1 MPGMSKGEELF
12 TGVVPILVELD
23 GDVNGHK
30 FSVSGEGEGDA
41 TYGKLT
47 LKLLCTTG
55 KLPVPWPTLVTTLGY
70 GVQCFARYPDHMKQH
85 DFFKSAMP
93 EGYVQ
98 ERTIFFKDDGNY
110 KTRAEVKF
118 EGDTLVNRIE
128 LKGID
133 FKEDGNILGHKLEY
147 NYNSHNVY
155 ITADKQKNGIKAN
168 FKIRH
173 NIEDGGVQLADHYQQ
188 NTPIGDGPVLL
199 PDNHYLSYQ
208 SALFKDP
215 NEKRDHMVLLEFLT
229 AAGITEGMNELYKSA
244 GSAAGSGSA
253 MKFTVEREHL
263 LKPLQQVSGPLG
275 GRPTLPILGNLLL
288 QVADGTLSLTGTD
301 LEMEMVARVALV
313 QPHEPGATTVPA
325 RKFFD
330 ICRGLPEGAEIAV
343 QLEGERMLVRS
354 GRSRFSLSTLPAA
367 DFPNLDDWQSEVEFT
382 LPQATMK
389 RLIEAT
395 QFSMAH
401 QDVRYYLN
409 GMLFETE
416 GEELR
421 TVATDGHRL
430 AVCSMPIGQSLPSHS
445 VIVPRKGV
453 IELMRMLDGGD
464 NPLRVQIGSNN
475 IRAHVGDFIF
485 TSKLVDGR
493 FPDYRRVLP
502 KNPDK
507 HLEAGCDLLK
517 QAFARAAIL
526 SNEKFRGVRLYVS
539 ENQLKIT
546 ANNPEQEEAEEI
558 LDVTYSGAEMEIGF
572 NVSYVLDVLNAL
584 KCENVRM
591 MLTDSVS
598 SVQIEDAASQ
608 SAAYVVMPMRL

>member
-1 MPGMSKGEELF
+1 
-12 TGVVPILVELD
+12 
-23 GDVNGHK
+23 
-30 FSVSGEGEGDA
+30 
-41 TYGKLT
+41 
-47 LKLLCTTG
+47 
-55 KLPVPWPTLVTTLGY
+55 
-70 GVQCFARYPDHMKQH
+70 
-85 DFFKSAMP
+85 
-93 EGYVQ
+93 
-98 ERTIFFKDDGNY
+98 
-110 KTRAEVKF
+110 
-118 EGDTLVNRIE
+118 
-128 LKGID
+128 
-133 FKEDGNILGHKLEY
+133 
-147 NYNSHNVY
+147 
-155 ITADKQKNGIKAN
+155 
-168 FKIRH
+168 
-173 NIEDGGVQLADHYQQ
+173 
-188 NTPIGDGPVLL
+188 
-199 PDNHYLSYQ
+199 
-208 SALFKDP
+208 
-215 NEKRDHMVLLEFLT
+215 
-229 AAGITEGMNELYKSA
+229 
-244 GSAAGSGSA
+244 
-253 MKFTVEREHL
+253 MKFIVEREHL
-263 LKPLQQVSGPLG
+263 LKPLQQVSSPLG

-288 QVADGTLSLTGTD
+288 QVEDGHLLLTGTD
-301 LEMEMVARVALV
+301 LEMEMIARVPLA
-313 QPHEPGATTVPA
+313 QEHETGATTVPA

-330 ICRGLPEGAEIAV
+330 ICRGLPDGAEITV
-343 QLEGERMLVRS
+343 ILDGDRMLVRS

-382 LPQATMK
+382 LPQATLK
-389 RLIEAT
+389 KLIEAT

-453 IELMRMLDGGD
+453 MELSLLLDGGET
-464 NPLRVQIGSNN
+464 PLRLQIGSNN

-507 HLEAGCDLLK
+507 TLKAGCDELK

-539 ENQLKIT
+539 HNQLKIT

-558 LDVTYSGAEMEIGF
+558 LDVNYEGTDLEIGF

-584 KCENVRM
+584 KCEDVHM
-591 MLTDSVS
+591 LLTDSVS